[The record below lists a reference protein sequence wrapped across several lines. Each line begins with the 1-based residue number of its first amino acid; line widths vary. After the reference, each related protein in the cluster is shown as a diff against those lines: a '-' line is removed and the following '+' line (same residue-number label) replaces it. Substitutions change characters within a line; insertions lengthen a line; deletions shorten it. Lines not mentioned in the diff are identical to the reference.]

1 MDSSPTIP
9 EVIRVLLPNGSVKT
23 LLLEDYLRGVTA
35 AALPA
40 DAPLEAMKALA
51 VAARTFAATTH
62 RHLDQY
68 ADVCTTRHC
77 QVWSE
82 RANPRA
88 ARAVLET
95 RSIVA
100 VQNGKLIDAF
110 YFDHCD
116 GKTRDAAGVLINPP
130 PYLKSVPCP
139 CGSVARKG
147 HGIGMCQRGM
157 LVMARLG
164 ESYAYILKHY
174 YTGITLEA
182 LQLDKAPVALK
193 EAATTRR
200 TTEAERRRTEDGG
213 RRTVDRAPSSKE
225 TATQKSAST
234 PSKEERAESL
244 TKEAAQADGAAQN
257 DATKPALTGTKP
269 VKEKAAR
276 TTSAPRRSY
285 RKKIEQAE
293 TESRATEDAS
303 TALRAGSE
311 RRTEDEGRTTD
322 KAPLES
328 AKPIEPKATNAV
340 APPPAPMENVP
351 PPEALVTSDNARAAE
366 ADDFLY
372 YLAVEDVGER
382 PLDSARGRLPTEDGG
397 RTTEMVAPTFP
408 QPSAAPPPLEKQEP
422 FPIPSELSS
431 SVVHPPSSLPPPTM
445 PEEMPSALDLEFIA
459 PPTSLPEPMPSG
471 VEMEFL
477 APPLVQAIE
486 PDLQEFIPP
495 VEKFYTPLDAPPSMP
510 EALPSFDATRR
521 DETPISWLPPP
532 PIEESAFHVNK
543 PKVLMDLLPGPRI
556 IAGSLPKPG
565 MLVTIRDSR
574 GNSIVTVS
582 GVAKHYGA
590 GGFEAP
596 LTEDGIY
603 AVKFDGTELTVKL
616 ENETAF
622 IYYQ

>member
-193 EAATTRR
+193 EADDPSTLLGAGSRR
-200 TTEAERRRTEDGG
+200 TTNDGG
-213 RRTVDRAPSSKE
+213 RTTVDRAPSSKE
-225 TATQKSAST
+225 TATKKSTFT

-244 TKEAAQADGAAQN
+244 TKEAAQAEGAAQN
-257 DATKPALTGTKP
+257 DATKPALTETKP
-269 VKEKAAR
+269 VKEKPAR

-285 RKKIEQAE
+285 RK
-293 TESRATEDAS
+293 
-303 TALRAGSE
+303 
-311 RRTEDEGRTTD
+311 
-322 KAPLES
+322 
-328 AKPIEPKATNAV
+328 
-340 APPPAPMENVP
+340 
-351 PPEALVTSDNARAAE
+351 
-366 ADDFLY
+366 
-372 YLAVEDVGER
+372 
-382 PLDSARGRLPTEDGG
+382 
-397 RTTEMVAPTFP
+397 
-408 QPSAAPPPLEKQEP
+408 
-422 FPIPSELSS
+422 
-431 SVVHPPSSLPPPTM
+431 
-445 PEEMPSALDLEFIA
+445 
-459 PPTSLPEPMPSG
+459 
-471 VEMEFL
+471 
-477 APPLVQAIE
+477 
-486 PDLQEFIPP
+486 
-495 VEKFYTPLDAPPSMP
+495 
-510 EALPSFDATRR
+510 
-521 DETPISWLPPP
+521 
-532 PIEESAFHVNK
+532 
-543 PKVLMDLLPGPRI
+543 
-556 IAGSLPKPG
+556 
-565 MLVTIRDSR
+565 
-574 GNSIVTVS
+574 
-582 GVAKHYGA
+582 
-590 GGFEAP
+590 
-596 LTEDGIY
+596 
-603 AVKFDGTELTVKL
+603 
-616 ENETAF
+616 
-622 IYYQ
+622 